1 MQKGPCLMDETLLK
15 TPLADEHVSLGAR
28 MVPFAGWYMPVQY
41 PEGILAEHRY
51 TREHVSL
58 FDICHMGEFLV
69 AGAGSSLSLDQALA
83 RSVVDQK
90 VGSCRYN
97 FLLNE
102 QGGVIDDL
110 IVYRMQQESFIL
122 VVNAARIEV
131 DFATLRERI
140 PSFIPMENM
149 SDRLAKFDLQG
160 PESADVL
167 VSLGIEADALPKY
180 YHWASFQLF
189 GTTVMISRTGY
200 TGELGFE
207 LYFEADR
214 AVDVWRKLLAC
225 PGVKPAG
232 LGARDTLRLEM
243 GYPLYGDEMDETTT
257 PIEAGFGP
265 LLKLGV
271 IPRVFVGSD
280 ALRNTPPK
288 KHLRGIV
295 LEGRRAAHTGT
306 PLLYK
311 GEQVG
316 TITSGTLAPSLG
328 CAVAM
333 AYLDASKEIP
343 EDAEFDVELHR
354 ATVKARLAP
363 LPFWTH
369 GTANPKK

>member
-1 MQKGPCLMDETLLK
+1 MDETLLK

-83 RSVVDQK
+83 RSVIDQK

-131 DFATLRERI
+131 DFATLQQRV
-140 PSFIPMENM
+140 PSFFHMENM

-167 VSLGIEADALPKY
+167 VSLGIDAAALPKY
-180 YHWASFQLF
+180 YHWASFELF
-189 GTTVMISRTGY
+189 GLTVMISRTGY

-265 LLKLGV
+265 LLKLDT
-271 IPRVFVGSD
+271 IKRYFVGSD
-280 ALRNTPPK
+280 ALRNNPPK

-316 TITSGTLAPSLG
+316 TITSGTFAPSLG

>member
-69 AGAGSSLSLDQALA
+69 LGQGASAALDQALA
-83 RSVVDQK
+83 RSVADQK

-97 FLLNE
+97 FLLNR

-110 IVYRMQQESFIL
+110 IVYRMQKESFIL
-122 VVNAARIEV
+122 VVNAARIEI
-131 DFATLRERI
+131 DFATLRERV
-140 PSFIPMENM
+140 PSFVHMENM

-167 VSLGIEADALPKY
+167 VSLGIDAAALPKY
-180 YHWASFQLF
+180 YHWASFELF
-189 GTTVMISRTGY
+189 GLTVMISRTGY

-207 LYFEADR
+207 LYFEADH

-243 GYPLYGDEMDETTT
+243 GYPLYGDEMDESTT
-257 PIEAGFGP
+257 PVEAGFGA
-265 LLKLGV
+265 LLKLDANNRFF
-271 IPRVFVGSD
+271 IGSE
-280 ALRNTPPK
+280 ALLNTPPK

-316 TITSGTLAPSLG
+316 TITSGTFAPSLG

-333 AYLDASKEIP
+333 AYLDAGREIP

-354 ATVKARLAP
+354 ATVKAHLSP

>member
-1 MQKGPCLMDETLLK
+1 MDETLLK

-41 PEGILAEHRY
+41 KEGILAEHRH

-69 AGAGSSLSLDQALA
+69 RGVGVADVLDQALA
-83 RSVVDQK
+83 RSVADQK

-110 IVYRMQQESFIL
+110 IVYRMGDENFLI
-122 VVNAARIEV
+122 VVNAARIDV
-131 DFATLRERI
+131 DFATLRQRV
-140 PSFIPMENM
+140 PSVFAMENM
-149 SDRLAKFDLQG
+149 SDRTAKFDLQG

-167 VSLGIEADALPKY
+167 VSLGIDAAALPKY
-180 YHWASFQLF
+180 YHWALFELF
-189 GTTVMISRTGY
+189 GLPMTISRTGY

-207 LYFEADR
+207 LYFDADR
-214 AVDVWRKLLAC
+214 AVEVWRKLLAC

-243 GYPLYGDEMDETTT
+243 GYPLYGDEMDENTT
-257 PIEAGFGP
+257 PVEAGFGA
-265 LLKLGV
+265 LLKLDTV
-271 IPRVFVGSD
+271 KRFFVGSE
-280 ALRNTPPK
+280 ALRSNPPK

-316 TITSGTLAPSLG
+316 TITSGTFAPSLG

-333 AYLDASKEIP
+333 AYLDASKAIP

>member
-1 MQKGPCLMDETLLK
+1 MDETLLK

-28 MVPFAGWYMPVQY
+28 MVPFAGWFMPVQY
-41 PEGILAEHRY
+41 KEGILAEHKY

-58 FDICHMGEFLV
+58 FDICHMGEFTA
-69 AGAGSSLSLDQALA
+69 AGPGAAEALDAALA
-83 RSVVDQK
+83 RSVADQK
-90 VGSCRYN
+90 DGVCRYN

-102 QGGVIDDL
+102 AGGVIDDL
-110 IVYRMQQESFIL
+110 IVYRMGAEEFFI
-122 VVNAARIEV
+122 VVNAARIAV
-131 DFATLRERI
+131 DFAELRKRL
-140 PSFIPMENM
+140 PSSVKLDNL
-149 SDRLAKFDLQG
+149 SDATAKFDLQG
-160 PESADVL
+160 PDSISVL
-167 VSLGIEADALPKY
+167 TALGLDAAALPKY
-180 YHWASFQLF
+180 YHWGKFRLF
-189 GTTVMISRTGY
+189 GLDMLISRTGY

-207 LYFEADR
+207 LYFNAAH

-257 PIEAGFGP
+257 PVEAGFGA
-265 LLKLGV
+265 LLKLDKSD
-271 IPRVFVGSD
+271 RTFVGSA
-280 ALRNTPPK
+280 ALHVDPPK

-306 PLLYK
+306 PLLYR
-311 GEQVG
+311 GTQVG
-316 TITSGTLAPSLG
+316 TITSGTFAPSLG

-333 AYLDASKEIP
+333 AYLDASAEIP
-343 EDAEFDVELHR
+343 ADAEFEVELHR
-354 ATVKARLAP
+354 AVVKAKLAP

>member
-1 MQKGPCLMDETLLK
+1 MDETLLK

-58 FDICHMGEFLV
+58 FDICHMGEFLLF
-69 AGAGSSLSLDQALA
+69 GQGSAMALDRALA
-83 RSVVDQK
+83 RPVADQK
-90 VGSCRYN
+90 VGVCRYN

-102 QGGVIDDL
+102 NGGVIDDL
-110 IVYRMQQESFIL
+110 IVYRMQEESFIL
-122 VVNAARIEV
+122 VVNAARIGV
-131 DFATLRERI
+131 DFATLRLRV
-140 PSFIPMENM
+140 PSSLHFENM

-167 VSLGIEADALPKY
+167 VSLGIDAAALPKY
-180 YHWASFQLF
+180 YHWASFELF

-265 LLKLGV
+265 LLKLDTV
-271 IPRVFVGSD
+271 KRDFIGSD

-288 KHLRGIV
+288 KRLRGIV

-306 PLLYK
+306 PLLYR

-316 TITSGTLAPSLG
+316 TITSGTFAPSLG

-333 AYLDASKEIP
+333 AYLDASREIP

-354 ATVKARLAP
+354 ATVKAHLSP
-363 LPFWTH
+363 LPFWTR

>member
-41 PEGILAEHRY
+41 KEGILAEHRH

-58 FDICHMGEFLV
+58 FDICHMGEFSVRGVGV
-69 AGAGSSLSLDQALA
+69 ADVLDQALA
-83 RSVVDQK
+83 RSVADQK

-110 IVYRMQQESFIL
+110 IVYRMGDENFLI
-122 VVNAARIEV
+122 VVNAARIDV
-131 DFATLRERI
+131 DFATLRQRV
-140 PSFIPMENM
+140 PSVFAMENM
-149 SDRLAKFDLQG
+149 SDRTAKFDLQG

-167 VSLGIEADALPKY
+167 VSLGIDAAALPKY
-180 YHWASFQLF
+180 YHWASFELF
-189 GTTVMISRTGY
+189 GLPMTISRTGY

-207 LYFEADR
+207 LYFDADR
-214 AVDVWRKLLAC
+214 AVEVWRKLLAC

-243 GYPLYGDEMDETTT
+243 GYPLYGDEMDENTT
-257 PIEAGFGP
+257 PVEAGFGA
-265 LLKLGV
+265 LLKLDTV
-271 IPRVFVGSD
+271 KRFFVGSE
-280 ALRNTPPK
+280 ALRSNPPK

-316 TITSGTLAPSLG
+316 TITSGTFAPSLG

-333 AYLDASKEIP
+333 AYLDASREIP

>member
-1 MQKGPCLMDETLLK
+1 MDETLLK

-41 PEGILAEHRY
+41 KEGILAEHHY

-69 AGAGSSLSLDQALA
+69 FGHGAVSALDMVLA
-83 RSVVDQK
+83 RSVLDQK
-90 VGSCRYN
+90 PGVCRYN

-110 IVYRMQQESFIL
+110 IVYRMDGEAESFFI

-131 DFATLRERI
+131 DFATLRERL
-140 PSFIPMENM
+140 PSFVQIQNL
-149 SDRLAKFDLQG
+149 SAGIAKFDLQG
-160 PESADVL
+160 PESTNVL
-167 VSLGIEADALPKY
+167 VSLGLDAAALPKY
-180 YHWASFQLF
+180 YHWASFRLF
-189 GTTVMISRTGY
+189 DSNVLISRTGY
-200 TGELGFE
+200 TGELGYE
-207 LYFEADR
+207 LYFEASL
-214 AVDVWRKLLAC
+214 AVEAWRKLLAC

-243 GYPLYGDEMDETTT
+243 GYPLYGDELDESTT
-257 PIEAGFGP
+257 PVEAGFGP
-265 LLKLGV
+265 LLKLDTD
-271 IPRVFVGSD
+271 RRFFTGSE
-280 ALRNTPPK
+280 ALYHTPPK

-306 PLLYK
+306 PLLYR

-316 TITSGTLAPSLG
+316 VITSGTFAPSLG

-333 AYLDASKEIP
+333 AYLDAGKEIP
-343 EDAEFDVELHR
+343 EDAEFEVELHR
-354 ATVKARLAP
+354 ATVKAHLSQ

-369 GTANPKK
+369 GTANRKS

>member
-1 MQKGPCLMDETLLK
+1 MDETLLK

-41 PEGILAEHRY
+41 KEGILAEHRH

-58 FDICHMGEFLV
+58 FDICHMGEFTID
-69 AGAGSSLSLDQALA
+69 GPGSAAALDHALA
-83 RSVVDQK
+83 RSVADQK

-110 IVYRMQQESFIL
+110 IVYRMGDENFLI
-122 VVNAARIEV
+122 VVNAARIDV
-131 DFATLRERI
+131 DFATLRQRV
-140 PSFIPMENM
+140 PSVFAMENM
-149 SDRLAKFDLQG
+149 SDRTAKFDLQG

-167 VSLGIEADALPKY
+167 VSLGIDAASLPKY
-180 YHWASFQLF
+180 YQWASFELF
-189 GTTVMISRTGY
+189 GLPMTISRTGY

-207 LYFEADR
+207 LYFDADR
-214 AVDVWRKLLAC
+214 AVEVWRKLLAC

-243 GYPLYGDEMDETTT
+243 GYPLYGDEMDENTT
-257 PIEAGFGP
+257 PVEAGFGA
-265 LLKLGV
+265 LLKLDTV
-271 IPRVFVGSD
+271 KRFFVGSE
-280 ALRNTPPK
+280 ALRSNPPK

-316 TITSGTLAPSLG
+316 TITSGTFAPSLG

-333 AYLDASKEIP
+333 AYLDADKKIP

-354 ATVKARLAP
+354 ATVKAHLSP
-363 LPFWTH
+363 LPFWTR
-369 GTANPKK
+369 GTASPKK

>member
-1 MQKGPCLMDETLLK
+1 MDETLLK

-58 FDICHMGEFLV
+58 FDICHMGEFTV
-69 AGAGSSLSLDQALA
+69 DGAGSAAALDRALA
-83 RSVVDQK
+83 RSVADQK
-90 VGSCRYN
+90 TGVCRYN
-97 FLLNE
+97 FLLNG

-110 IVYRMQQESFIL
+110 IVYRMGEENFLI
-122 VVNAARIEV
+122 VVNAARIDV
-131 DFATLRERI
+131 DFATLRERLPESI
-140 PSFIPMENM
+140 RMENM
-149 SDRLAKFDLQG
+149 SDRTAKFDLQG

-207 LYFEADR
+207 LYFDADH

-243 GYPLYGDEMDETTT
+243 GYPRDGAEMAETTT

-271 IPRVFVGSD
+271 IPRVFVGCQ
-280 ALRNTPPK
+280 ALINTPPK

-306 PLLYK
+306 PLLYR

-316 TITSGTLAPSLG
+316 TITSGTYAPSLG

-354 ATVKARLAP
+354 ATVKAHLAP